1 MIAISGVATALAL
14 KAVIEQFHLPA
25 QIKLFGT
32 PSEERDAGKVTMLNA
47 GDFEG
52 VDVCMML
59 HGANADEIYTPF
71 LSLNTVT
78 LEYFGKASHASTTPW
93 EGINALDAAM
103 EVYTNIGLMRQQ
115 MRLDQRV
122 HGIIENGGQA
132 PNIIPEYTRSVYT
145 VRAPKHDQVKELQAK
160 VEKIFDAAARSTGCT
175 MKFEWRT
182 ALKGKK
188 EVW

>member
-1 MIAISGVATALAL
+1 
-14 KAVIEQFHLPA
+14 
-25 QIKLFGT
+25 
-32 PSEERDAGKVTMLNA
+32 MLDA

-59 HGANADEIYTPF
+59 HGANVDVIYAPF
-71 LSLNTVT
+71 LSLKTVT

-103 EVYTNIGLMRQQ
+103 EVYTSIGLMRQQ

-122 HGIIENGGQA
+122 HGIIVNGGQA
-132 PNIIPEYTRSVYT
+132 PNIIPEYTKSVYI
-145 VRAPKHDQVKELQAK
+145 VRATRYDQVKDLQAK

-175 MKFEWRT
+175 MKVEWGTHIKGESSSMVQRIRT
-182 ALKGKK
+182 PGCCSRLMANRSFLSFFFYRHFDERTLGSQ
-188 EVW
+188 V